1 MEFINQLSY
10 LGGPTLWGVSPYR
23 KTSLNS
29 YKWNEITPIASWSII
44 YIYYNYKPI
53 YKLLRAITAVSDQ
66 LVDDIS

>member
-44 YIYYNYKPI
+44 YIYI
-53 YKLLRAITAVSDQ
+53 YTII
-66 LVDDIS
+66 ISPFTNC